1 MMINV
6 QVEILISYS
15 IFFFTFSRSLDK
27 DEKFHPI
34 NINLHSLTLFKTHVI
49 NDAKY
54 SQPTELCLM
63 DSFFLCLITTS
74 MKNLTLHMT

>member
-34 NINLHSLTLFKTHVI
+34 NINLHSLTLFKLMWLTMQNTH
-49 NDAKY
+49 N
-54 SQPTELCLM
+54 QP
-63 DSFFLCLITTS
+63 SYV
-74 MKNLTLHMT
+74 